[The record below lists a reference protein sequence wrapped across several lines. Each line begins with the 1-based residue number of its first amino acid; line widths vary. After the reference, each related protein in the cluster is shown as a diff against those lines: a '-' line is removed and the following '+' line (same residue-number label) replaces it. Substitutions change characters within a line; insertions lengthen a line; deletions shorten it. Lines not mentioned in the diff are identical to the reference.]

1 MDIELTNMNAARAHA
16 ASMGLGSTPGRQPQR
31 LVVQAGAL
39 SAINLLID
47 STFQSV
53 QHNIIFLGEEDDFY
67 NPYVE
72 AGYFS
77 SRVRLG
83 DAYQDG
89 AWTDTTLIFLHAEVW
104 DCQFSG
110 PVAQTV
116 SLESTMSNNGEESG
130 ATAVVGPSA
139 TFVARP
145 ALDFDDYKPVLIA
158 TIQITVGP
166 DEGAVIDVIPSLTEE
181 GIQCW

>member
-1 MDIELTNMNAARAHA
+1 MIDNA
-16 ASMGLGSTPGRQPQR
+16 
-31 LVVQAGAL
+31 
-39 SAINLLID
+39 
-47 STFQSV
+47 FQSV
-53 QHNIIFLGEEDDFY
+53 QHNIVFLGEEEDFY

-72 AGYFS
+72 AGYFF

-83 DAYQDG
+83 DSYQDG
-89 AWTDTTLIFLHAEVW
+89 AWTNTTLIFLHAEVW
-104 DCQFSG
+104 DCQLSG

-116 SLESTMSNNGEESG
+116 SLETTMSNNNGEESG
-130 ATAVVGPSA
+130 ATVNVGPSA

-145 ALDFDDYKPVLIA
+145 ALDFDYKPVLIA

-181 GIQCW
+181 GIQCL